1 MATSSKALL
10 EYFSRSLASFQASQD
25 ALRVLCT
32 LPLTGQSPAPRLPR
46 RPASKLIVLDSSF
59 NPPTRAH
66 AQMVRSAVTDSKDTR
81 LRVLLLLAVNNAD
94 KKAAPASFPS
104 RLGMMVRF
112 GQALLDELNLK
123 DLEMDLVVTTMPY
136 FHAKSAALAQL
147 EGSSKQEFLT
157 GFDTVV
163 RIFDA
168 KYYDKETTEGEG
180 VTGMQAALGPLFK
193 RATLRVTSRPDDS
206 WGSKM
211 EQQEYV
217 DRLGAAGGL
226 ESVGGDRAWAE
237 RVKLVDGGDGVGI
250 SSSQVREAVRTGDAM
265 TVQRSVVDEVQA
277 WIDKEGLYKE

>member
-1 MATSSKALL
+1 
-10 EYFSRSLASFQASQD
+10 
-25 ALRVLCT
+25 
-32 LPLTGQSPAPRLPR
+32 
-46 RPASKLIVLDSSF
+46 
-59 NPPTRAH
+59 
-66 AQMVRSAVTDSKDTR
+66 MVRSAVTDSKDAR

-123 DLEMDLVVTTMPY
+123 DLEMDLAVTTMPY

-147 EGSSKQEFLT
+147 EGSSEQEFLT

-168 KYYDKETTEGEG
+168 KYYAKEITEGG
-180 VTGMQAALGPLFK
+180 VTGMQAALGPLFT

-206 WGSKM
+206 WGSKTA
-211 EQQEYV
+211 QQEYV
-217 DRLGAAGGL
+217 DRLGVAGGL

-237 RVKLVDGGDGVGI
+237 RVKLVDGGVGAGI
-250 SSSQVREAVRTGDAM
+250 SSSQVREAVRTGDAG
-265 TVQRSVVDEVQA
+265 TVQRSVVDEVKA
-277 WIDKEGLYKE
+277 WIDEEGLYKE